1 MSQKN
6 TTRQTWL
13 GGGLGALLA
22 VTLGV
27 GLLVFHLT
35 LGEKLIYLSY
45 DLPFLHRPITKPNE
59 AVLIYMDDDS
69 HRELQQPYDGPWD
82 RGLFAQLVERLTA
95 EQAKA
100 VVFDI
105 LFSGPNLH
113 HPDGDERFARAIK
126 ANGKVVLGAD
136 YTFTADGSPTL
147 IRAIDLFYDAAAS
160 ALGFVQVRADQDFIM
175 RRHLHV
181 PLEKEADSY
190 SSYTW
195 EAATLVGASVTSD
208 PKNRFTERWLNY
220 YGPPGIIPNVSFHRA
235 LATNAHYPAGA
246 FSNKV
251 VFIGGS
257 LKTKFSGERKDEYR
271 TPYTKG
277 GQFSPALDAQATQFL
292 NLIRADWLNRFP
304 APAEWIV
311 IVLAGILFG
320 FGLSQFRPLTASG
333 IAILGGLVITVIA
346 HLLFWKFRLWFPWMI
361 IIATQVPIALLWSV
375 VFNSVQLYV
384 QNKLYEQ
391 TLSFYLSPKLV
402 KKFSSDKE
410 LLKPGAKK
418 ETLTILFSDIASFT
432 SISEGMDSDEL
443 ALHMNKYFESA
454 VTQCIHHTDG
464 TIVKY
469 IGDAIFS
476 FWNAPDL
483 QADHQ
488 LRACEAA
495 LRFRDQPPQYMNGQQ
510 LITRIGLHTGV
521 ANVGNF
527 GSTVRVDYT
536 ALGENINLASRMEG
550 LNKYLGTEVLITGE
564 TQAGIDGLLVS
575 RALGKFRLKGFERSV
590 DVYQLVGPPDKAET
604 SRPMREAFAEALKLF
619 QTGDFV
625 PAETAFRR
633 VLETTPQDGPAIF
646 FLHQIEHFR
655 AEPPPAQW
663 NGEVELK
670 EK

>member
-1 MSQKN
+1 MGDAIGS
-6 TTRQTWL
+6 
-13 GGGLGALLA
+13 LLA

-27 GLLVFHLT
+27 GLLVFHFS
-35 LGEKLIYLSY
+35 LGEKLIHLSY
-45 DLPFLHRPITKPNE
+45 DLPFLHRPITKPDG
-59 AVLIYMDDDS
+59 VVMIYMDDDS
-69 HRELQQPYDGPWD
+69 HRELRQPYDGPWD
-82 RGLFAQLVERLTA
+82 RGIYAQLVERLTA
-95 EQAKA
+95 DQAKA

-105 LFSGPNLH
+105 LFSGPNRN
-113 HPDGDERFARAIK
+113 HPEGDERFARAIK
-126 ANGKVVLGAD
+126 ANGKVVLCAD
-136 YTFTADGSPTL
+136 YTFTADDSPTL
-147 IRAIDLFYDAAAS
+147 IRAIDPFYDAAAS
-160 ALGFVQVRADQDFIM
+160 ALGFVQVHTDQDFIT

-181 PLEKEADSY
+181 PFEKEADSY

-195 EAATLVGASVTSD
+195 EAAALVGAVVTSD

-220 YGPPGIIPNVSFHRA
+220 YGPPGIIPSVSFHRA
-235 LATNAHYPAGA
+235 ITMNAYCPAGA

-277 GQFSPALDAQATQFL
+277 GQFSPAIDVQATQFL
-292 NLIRADWLNRFP
+292 NLVRGDWLNRFP
-304 APAEWIV
+304 APAEWAV
-311 IVLAGILFG
+311 IVLAGLLFG
-320 FGLSQFRPLTASG
+320 YGLSQFRPLAASG
-333 IAILGGLVITVIA
+333 IAIFGGIVITVIA
-346 HLLFWKFRLWFPWMI
+346 HLIFWKFRLWFPWMI
-361 IIATQVPIALLWSV
+361 IIAAQIPIALLWSV

-384 QNKLYEQ
+384 QNKLFEQ

-402 KKFSSDKE
+402 KKFASNKE

-454 VTQCIHHTDG
+454 VTQCIHYTDG

-495 LRFRDQPPQYMNGQQ
+495 LRFRDQPPQFMNNQQ
-510 LITRIGLHTGV
+510 IITRIGLHTGV

-527 GSTVRVDYT
+527 GSTARVDYT

-564 TQAGIDGLLVS
+564 TQSGIEGRLVC

-590 DVYQLVGPPDKAET
+590 DVFQLVGPPDRAEA

-619 QTGDFV
+619 QSGYFNR
-625 PAETAFRR
+625 AETAFLG
-633 VLETTPQDGPAIF
+633 VLEIAPKDGPTLF

-655 AEPPPAQW
+655 VEPPPPQW
-663 NGEVELK
+663 SGEVELK

>member
-13 GGGLGALLA
+13 GGGIGVLFA
-22 VTLGV
+22 VTVGF
-27 GLLVFHLT
+27 GLLDTT
-35 LGEKLIYLSY
+35 LNLGKKLIDLSY
-45 DLPFLHRPITKPNE
+45 DLPFHFRPITKPNE
-59 AVLIYMDDDS
+59 VVMIYMDDDS

-82 RGLFAQLVERLTA
+82 RGVHAQLLERLTA
-95 EQAKA
+95 DRAKA
-100 VVFDI
+100 VVFDV
-105 LFSGPNLH
+105 LFSGTNLN
-113 HPDGDERFARAIK
+113 HPDGDKRFARAIK
-126 ANGKVVLGAD
+126 ENGKVVLGAE
-136 YTFTADGSPTL
+136 YAFTADGSPTL
-147 IRAIDLFYDAAAS
+147 HRAIDPFYDAAAS
-160 ALGFVQVRADQDFIM
+160 AQGFVQLLPDQDFIV

-181 PLEKEADSY
+181 PLEKDADSY
-190 SSYTW
+190 SSFTW
-195 EAATLVGASVTSD
+195 EAAALLGAAATSD

-220 YGPPGIIPNVSFHRA
+220 YGPPGTLRRVSFHRA
-235 LATNAHYPAGA
+235 ITTNIYYPAGA

-251 VFIGGS
+251 VFVGSS

-277 GQFSPALDAQATQFL
+277 GQFGPAIDAHATQFL
-292 NLIRADWLNRFP
+292 NLVRGDWLNRFS
-304 APAEWIV
+304 APAELAV
-311 IVLAGILFG
+311 IALAGLLFG
-320 FGLSQFRPLTASG
+320 YGLSLLRPLAAGSV
-333 IAILGGLVITVIA
+333 AIFGAIVITVIA

-361 IIATQVPIALLWSV
+361 IVAAQIPVALLWSV
-375 VFNSVQLYV
+375 IFNSVQLYV
-384 QNKLYEQ
+384 QNKLFEQ

-402 KKFSSDKE
+402 KKFANDKE

-418 ETLTILFSDIASFT
+418 ETLTILFSDIAGFT

-443 ALHMNKYFESA
+443 ALHMNKYFETA

-488 LRACEAA
+488 LRACVAA
-495 LRFRDQPPQYMNGQQ
+495 LRFRDQPPQYMNNQQ

-536 ALGENINLASRMEG
+536 ALGESINLASRMEG
-550 LNKYLGTEVLITGE
+550 LNKYLGTDVLITGE
-564 TQAGIDGLLVS
+564 TQAGIDGRLVTRS
-575 RALGKFRLKGFERSV
+575 LGKFRLKGFERSV
-590 DVYQLVGPPDKAET
+590 DVYQLVDSPDKSEA
-604 SRPMREAFAEALKLF
+604 SRPMRESFAEALKLF
-619 QTGDFV
+619 QNGNFAG
-625 PAETAFRR
+625 AETAFRS
-633 VLETTPQDGPAIF
+633 VLVLAPKDGPTLF
-646 FLHQIEHFR
+646 FLSQIEHFR
-655 AEPPPAQW
+655 EEPPPSQW